1 MNYLRVIRTPDTR
14 SPFGW
19 TPEST
24 LEQRAYKLE
33 QSVYPIPTRDIYPP
47 EHFARTQK
55 PALRLGLNIR
65 GIFFEWNSK
74 AVLRFSYSDAGS
86 FMGAKVRSCGMW
98 LSASLCSPLQRGER
112 EAYMAVR
119 GVAGSADYDFW
130 YEIRLSEGRAHFHMG
145 LLHSYDESLDS
156 RFFSL
161 IQYLRRNFL
170 TNTLE

>member
-1 MNYLRVIRTPDTR
+1 MN
-14 SPFGW
+14 G
-19 TPEST
+19 
-24 LEQRAYKLE
+24 
-33 QSVYPIPTRDIYPP
+33 
-47 EHFARTQK
+47 TQK
-55 PALRLGLNIR
+55 R
-65 GIFFEWNSK
+65 
-74 AVLRFSYSDAGS
+74 YSDFLILTRVLSWVRRCEAVAVAVACGS
-86 FMGAKVRSCGMW
+86 LP
-98 LSASLCSPLQRGER
+98 LSALLSRDER